1 MAEGK
6 KSFIMY
12 TDAIHTIKL
21 LSDEDAGKL
30 LKHLFAYV
38 NDENPV
44 VENPMIALAFEP
56 IKQSL
61 KRDLERYDGRK
72 TVNSDKGKMGN
83 LKRWNKDLYELVL
96 SEKMTLEDACNI
108 AKDRS
113 SDKVSPTIAV
123 NDSDS
128 DSDSGNDSDSVNDND
143 IKPKKKTKASR
154 FTPKVDFNDLE
165 LNELINEHLKIRKE
179 KKKQPTEYAYKLFL
193 DKLEK
198 LSSGNI
204 ETKKQMLREA
214 IESSWI
220 TIYPLKNNNGKPTV
234 NNPKPTT
241 REKFIANHEENGES
255 NDAYFRA
262 QFERE
267 KDEGLRN

>member
-12 TDAIHTIKL
+12 TDAMHTIKL

-61 KRDLERYDGRK
+61 KRDLEKYDGRK
-72 TVNSDKGKMGN
+72 SINSDKGKMGN

-96 SEKMTLEDACNI
+96 SEKITLEDACNI

-128 DSDSGNDSDSVNDND
+128 GSDSGSVND
-143 IKPKKKTKASR
+143 IKHKKKTKASR

-165 LNELINEHLKIRKE
+165 LNKLINEHLKIRKE

-204 ETKKQMLREA
+204 ETKKQLLREA

-220 TIYPLKNNNGKPTV
+220 TIYPLKNNYGKSTV
-234 NNPKPTT
+234 NNSKPTT
-241 REKFIANHEENGES
+241 AEVYQLDYEQNADRDREILL
-255 NDAYFRA
+255 A
-262 QFERE
+262 QLKQRKIERE
-267 KDEGLRN
+267 QSGN